1 MTDLL
6 IGFLREQPIAA
17 VFLTLAIG
25 NFIGDRKVGGV
36 QLGSVAGT
44 LLVGVLVGRC
54 DIPITGEHKLFFLL
68 LFLFATGYAVGP
80 QFFRGLRKDGAKLA
94 LFSFI
99 LCLAGVVT
107 SYAITAWMGWDAGTG
122 AGLLAGGSTSSLL
135 IGIAGDTLKGT
146 ALAPEVAARYNANV
160 AMAYAV
166 TYLFGAAGT
175 AYFLTT
181 LGFRML
187 DTDVVARCKEY
198 EQNLGSPASDG
209 GGHSALQNWNVRA
222 YRVEHLPQGASACTV
237 EALETHLNAL
247 DVPVRVMRVRSGD
260 GLRDPDPTTAVQV
273 GDAIALSMPLRVVT
287 AVSAHVG
294 TELVDRELLDF
305 PITVRSVV
313 VTSPDFVGKPLQVLR
328 QGPEARGVG
337 VRSIRRGT
345 VDMPLGPDYVVRR
358 EDVVELVG
366 TRDTVDK
373 VIALAGRP
381 AADGIATN
389 VPFMATAIFL
399 GLCAGAL
406 QLVIGNVPITLGM
419 GGGVLV
425 LGLLAGWVRTRV
437 PRIAPVPPATIWL
450 FQRLGLDL
458 FIAIV
463 GITSSAGFF
472 IGFKQMGLQLF
483 LAGVVV
489 SLLPALLGILLGRY
503 VFRFH
508 PAITLGATCGSRTEA
523 AALAVVQNALKSQ
536 TPALGFTVPY
546 AVANVVLASLTILM
560 IHLLL

>member
-1 MTDLL
+1 
-6 IGFLREQPIAA
+6 
-17 VFLTLAIG
+17 
-25 NFIGDRKVGGV
+25 
-36 QLGSVAGT
+36 
-44 LLVGVLVGRC
+44 
-54 DIPITGEHKLFFLL
+54 
-68 LFLFATGYAVGP
+68 
-80 QFFRGLRKDGAKLA
+80 
-94 LFSFI
+94 
-99 LCLAGVVT
+99 
-107 SYAITAWMGWDAGTG
+107 MGWDAGTG

-135 IGIAGDTLKGT
+135 IGIAGDTIKEAGLV
-146 ALAPEVAARYNANV
+146 PEVAARYNANV

-187 DTDVVARCKEY
+187 DKDVVARCREY
-198 EQNLGSPASDG
+198 EKSLGAEASEG
-209 GGHSALQNWNVRA
+209 GVPSALQNWNVRA
-222 YRVEHLPQGASACTV
+222 YRIERLPGGAGSLTV
-237 EALETHLNAL
+237 KALEDRLNDL
-247 DVPVRVMRVRSGD
+247 DIPVRVMRIRQG
-260 GLRDPDPTTAVQV
+260 GGQQEPTALMELKVEDEV
-273 GDAIALSMPLRVVT
+273 ALSMPLRVVT
-287 AVSAHVG
+287 LVG
-294 TELVDRELLDF
+294 PVLGPEVVDRALLDF

-313 VTSPDFVGKPLQVLR
+313 VTAPEIVGRTLR
-328 QGPEARGVG
+328 ELSERPTLRSLG
-337 VRSIRRGT
+337 VRSIRRGPIS
-345 VDMPLGPDYVVRR
+345 MPIGPDYVVRR

-366 TRDTVDK
+366 TQEALDQAV
-373 VIALAGRP
+373 ALAGRP
-381 AADGIATN
+381 AADSIATN

-406 QLVIGNVPITLGM
+406 QLMIGNVPVTLGM

-450 FQRLGLDL
+450 LQRLGLDL

-472 IGFKQMGLQLF
+472 IGFKEMGLQLF

-489 SLLPALLGILLGRY
+489 SLLPAFLGIVLGRY
-503 VFRFH
+503 VFKFH

-523 AALAVVQNALKSQ
+523 AALAVVQSALKSQ